1 MVVKRAFFFIFVN
14 TMTNCLNC
22 NHPLTEG
29 QHFCAN
35 CGQKAALKRLNLHD
49 IWHDVVHYF
58 THADKG
64 IFQLLK
70 QLVTKTGI
78 VAKEYVEGKR
88 KKYFPPLNFFLIV
101 AALYVFMESIVPK
114 PTSTVP
120 QSATTSQ
127 YKNSTQT
134 TGSTAAYKTT
144 EKRMAVGRFLSK
156 YANFVAMFAA
166 PFISLIIWL
175 IYKRGPYNFTEH
187 LVANL
192 YLIGFTNLIRC
203 LIWIP
208 ALALL
213 HIHPRVQWPNYLF
226 ALFEIGYRTIFYY
239 RFMNEPG
246 NKGVFKSLAI
256 AILSVVAWWALI
268 AGLIFVYIMI

>member
-88 KKYFPPLNFFLIV
+88 KKYFQ
-101 AALYVFMESIVPK
+101 AE
-114 PTSTVP
+114 
-120 QSATTSQ
+120 
-127 YKNSTQT
+127 
-134 TGSTAAYKTT
+134 
-144 EKRMAVGRFLSK
+144 
-156 YANFVAMFAA
+156 
-166 PFISLIIWL
+166 
-175 IYKRGPYNFTEH
+175 
-187 LVANL
+187 
-192 YLIGFTNLIRC
+192 
-203 LIWIP
+203 
-208 ALALL
+208 
-213 HIHPRVQWPNYLF
+213 RV
-226 ALFEIGYRTIFYY
+226 R
-239 RFMNEPG
+239 
-246 NKGVFKSLAI
+246 V
-256 AILSVVAWWALI
+256 
-268 AGLIFVYIMI
+268 